1 MSILKRFAA
10 ITVMGAAALSLGGC
24 GWFIGERVEV
34 PPASVGL
41 VLTPN
46 GFEGEILPP
55 SRFRLDPCF
64 FVCDKLAVI
73 EASDQAQM
81 EQMQILMPD
90 DNLQLGVDIRFTMA
104 LSDHPGRILEV
115 FDRIRPQRLE
125 SGNFGT
131 TLQQVYETYGV
142 SIVRS
147 TARAVITQYSIAEV
161 AANQAAVG
169 AEVRRAI
176 AEEFENT
183 PLELRQL
190 GLAGIQFPQIVTQAM
205 EQRREREIA
214 IETAEAEAQIQIRQ
228 AQARL
233 EVARANR
240 EADLLEAETIAEANQ
255 ILAEGVTPEL
265 IEYRRLSVIESL
277 GENGNTIFFPLDLV
291 GTEAL
296 NLRVMNMQQ

>member
-1 MSILKRFAA
+1 MILRRLA
-10 ITVMGAAALSLGGC
+10 TMGLIVTAALGLGGC
-24 GWFIGERVEV
+24 KWFIGERVEV

-46 GFEGEILPP
+46 GFEGEIIPP

-73 EASDQAQM
+73 EASDQARM

-104 LSDHPGRILEV
+104 LSDDPNRILEV

-176 AEEFENT
+176 ASEFENT

-240 EADLLEAETIAEANQ
+240 EADLLEAETIAQANQ

-265 IEYRRLSVIESL
+265 IEYRRLNVIQSL
-277 GENGNTIFFPLDLV
+277 GENGNTVFFPLDLV

-296 NLRVMNMQQ
+296 NLRVLNTE